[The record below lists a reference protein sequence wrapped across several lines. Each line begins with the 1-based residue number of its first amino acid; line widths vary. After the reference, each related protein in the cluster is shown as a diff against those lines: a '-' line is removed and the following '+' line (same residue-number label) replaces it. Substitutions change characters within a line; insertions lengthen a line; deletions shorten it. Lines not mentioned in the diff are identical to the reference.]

1 MQVETNC
8 VVLLETLIL
17 VVVRKLSKDAP
28 VEEDPYVEV
37 CLALSVGLAELSV
50 GSNVGSMVTA
60 VAALV
65 ELLAVV
71 AKVVVLLVMAVMV
84 VVLEFS
90 KVVVFTILEQF
101 VAGTDVASAEDCS
114 DVMAYSAAYV
124 TPCPDTEALLE

>member
-1 MQVETNC
+1 M
-8 VVLLETLIL
+8 VLLETLIL

-101 VAGTDVASAEDCS
+101 VAGTDVASAED
-114 DVMAYSAAYV
+114 VMAYSAAMLHRVLTQKHCWSKCYSMWRH
-124 TPCPDTEALLE
+124 CY

>member
-8 VVLLETLIL
+8 VVLLEARIL

-28 VEEDPYVEV
+28 VEDDPYVEV

-65 ELLAVV
+65 
-71 AKVVVLLVMAVMV
+71 
-84 VVLEFS
+84 
-90 KVVVFTILEQF
+90 
-101 VAGTDVASAEDCS
+101 
-114 DVMAYSAAYV
+114 
-124 TPCPDTEALLE
+124 

>member
-114 DVMAYSAAYV
+114 DVMAY
-124 TPCPDTEALLE
+124 